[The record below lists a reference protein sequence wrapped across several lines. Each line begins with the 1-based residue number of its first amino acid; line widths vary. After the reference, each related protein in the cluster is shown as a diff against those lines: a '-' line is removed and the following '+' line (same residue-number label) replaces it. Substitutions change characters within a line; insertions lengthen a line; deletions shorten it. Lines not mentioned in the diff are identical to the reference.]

1 MIIIA
6 TFLLISILIVGAP
19 SQIKAYPFGDNSKL
33 SIDTINQLLDLQVDS
48 DKGDSSSD
56 KGDSSSDKGDSSSD
70 KGDSSSDKGDSSS
83 DKGDSSSDKGDSS
96 SDKGDSSSDKG
107 DSSSDKGD
115 SSSDKGSV
123 DSNEGS
129 KNDIENSTPDFFGN
143 PSLEEDNG
151 NKNDENKENSNAN
164 SPDFVSEREN
174 TNDKTPNFLKEPSG
188 ASDILDT
195 DPTGEDNPPQTGEDN
210 PPQTGEDNPP
220 QTGEDNPPQTGED
233 NPPQTGE
240 DNPPQTG
247 EDNPPQTGEDNP
259 PQTGE
264 ETPDQS
270 KDKNDIKKK
279 INGEFE
285 KITEIISKTKTKVIV
300 KDDDDNEKEIII
312 VGDPSC
318 PTQSENVALNGI
330 INPQGIRLLAN
341 FYPCTVENG
350 GITMNIPDSPNLKLA
365 LIYIDNNSDNH
376 AGTLITPNKIQSIE
390 NNQGLF
396 SIELDKKMKGN
407 DPITGEITTLDKIN
421 GLALYNNGN
430 EPLEFKVGSSAALT
444 TTFSK

>member
-1 MIIIA
+1 MIKNSIIIVG
-6 TFLLISILIVGAP
+6 TFLLISILILGAP
-19 SQIKAYPFGDNSKL
+19 SQINAYPFGDNSKL
-33 SIDTINQLLDLQVDS
+33 SIDSINQLLDLQVDRDNS
-48 DKGDSSSD
+48 GSSNDKGDSSSD

-83 DKGDSSSDKGDSS
+83 DKANVG
-96 SDKGDSSSDKG
+96 
-107 DSSSDKGD
+107 
-115 SSSDKGSV
+115 
-123 DSNEGS
+123 SNEGS
-129 KNDIENSTPDFFGN
+129 KDNIENSTPDFSN
-143 PSLEEDNG
+143 LRLEEDNG
-151 NKNDENKENSNAN
+151 NNKDENKENSNAD
-164 SPDFVSEREN
+164 SLDFVSEGEN
-174 TNDKTPNFLKEPSG
+174 TNDKTPTFLKEPSG
-188 ASDILDT
+188 ASDIIDT
-195 DPTGEDNPPQTGEDN
+195 DPTEDNPPQTGEDN

-233 NPPQTGE
+233 T
-240 DNPPQTG
+240 T
-247 EDNPPQTGEDNP
+247 
-259 PQTGE
+259 
-264 ETPDQS
+264 DQS

-285 KITEIISKTKTKVIV
+285 KITKIISKSKNKVIV

-312 VGDPSC
+312 VGDPTC
-318 PTQSENVALNGI
+318 PTQSENVALSGI

-365 LIYIDNNSDNH
+365 LIYIDNNNDNH

-396 SIELDKKMKGN
+396 SIELDKKMEGI
-407 DPITGEITTLDKIN
+407 DPITGETTTLDKIN

-430 EPLEFKVGSSAALT
+430 EPLEFKVGNSAALT
-444 TTFSK
+444 TTFTK

>member
-1 MIIIA
+1 MIIIG

-33 SIDTINQLLDLQVDS
+33 SIDTINQLLDLQVD
-48 DKGDSSSD
+48 
-56 KGDSSSDKGDSSSD
+56 
-70 KGDSSSDKGDSSS
+70 SDKGDSSS

-247 EDNPPQTGEDNP
+247 EDNPPQTGE
-259 PQTGE
+259 

-285 KITEIISKTKTKVIV
+285 KITKIISKTKTKVIV

>member
-1 MIIIA
+1 MKNSLIIIG
-6 TFLLISILIVGAP
+6 TFFLISILIIGAP
-19 SQIKAYPFGDNSKL
+19 SQIKAYPFEDNSKI
-33 SIDTINQLLDLQVDS
+33 SIDTINQLQDLQVDS
-48 DKGDSSSD
+48 DKDDSSSDKDDSSSDKDDSSSDKDDSSSDKDDSSSDKDDSSSDKDDSSSDKDDSSSDKDDSSSD
-56 KGDSSSDKGDSSSD
+56 KGD
-70 KGDSSSDKGDSSS
+70 
-83 DKGDSSSDKGDSS
+83 
-96 SDKGDSSSDKG
+96 
-107 DSSSDKGD
+107 
-115 SSSDKGSV
+115 V
-123 DSNEGS
+123 ASNEGS
-129 KNDIENSTPDFFGN
+129 ETNIENNPDSFGN
-143 PSLEEDNG
+143 PNLEDDNG

-164 SPDFVSEREN
+164 PPDFISEGEN
-174 TNDKTPNFLKEPSG
+174 TNDKTPTFLKEPSET
-188 ASDILDT
+188 SDILDT
-195 DPTGEDNPPQTGEDN
+195 NP
-210 PPQTGEDNPP
+210 TGEDNPP

-270 KDKNDIKKK
+270 EDKNDIKKK

-285 KITEIISKTKTKVIV
+285 KITKIISKTKNKVIV
-300 KDDDDNEKEIII
+300 KDDNDNEKEIII
-312 VGDPSC
+312 VGDPAC

-341 FYPCTVENG
+341 FYPCTIENG
-350 GITMNIPDSPNLKLA
+350 GIIMNIPDSPHLKLA

-376 AGTLITPNKIQSIE
+376 AGTLLTPNKIQSIE

-407 DPITGEITTLDKIN
+407 DPITGELTTLDKIN
-421 GLALYNNGN
+421 GLALYNNGD
-430 EPLEFKVGSSAALT
+430 EPLEFQVGSSAALT
-444 TTFSK
+444 TSFTK

>member
-1 MIIIA
+1 MMNNSLIIIG
-6 TFLLISILIVGAP
+6 TFILISILTIGAP
-19 SQIKAYPFGDNSKL
+19 SQIKAYPFGDNSNL
-33 SIDTINQLLDLQVDS
+33 SIDTITQLLDLQVDI
-48 DKGDSSSD
+48 
-56 KGDSSSDKGDSSSD
+56 
-70 KGDSSSDKGDSSS
+70 

-115 SSSDKGSV
+115 SSSDKGSIG
-123 DSNEGS
+123 SNDGN
-129 KNDIENSTPDFFGN
+129 KNNKENSTPDFLGN

-151 NKNDENKENSNAN
+151 NKNDENNENSNDN
-164 SPDFVSEREN
+164 PPDFVSEGEN
-174 TNDKTPNFLKEPSG
+174 TNDKIPNFLKEPSG

-195 DPTGEDNPPQTGEDN
+195 DPTGEENPPQTGEEN
-210 PPQTGEDNPP
+210 PPQTGEENPP
-220 QTGEDNPPQTGED
+220 QTGEE
-233 NPPQTGE
+233 
-240 DNPPQTG
+240 
-247 EDNPPQTGEDNP
+247 NP

-264 ETPDQS
+264 ETTDHS

-279 INGEFE
+279 INGEFK
-285 KITEIISKTKTKVIV
+285 KITKIIHKTKNKVIV
-300 KDDDDNEKEIII
+300 KDDNDNEKEIII
-312 VGDPSC
+312 VGDPTC

-350 GITMNIPDSPNLKLA
+350 GITMNIPDSPHLKLA
-365 LIYIDNNSDNH
+365 LIYIDNNIDNH
-376 AGTLITPNKIQSIE
+376 AGTLLTPNKIQSIE

-396 SIELDKKMKGN
+396 SIELDKKMEGI

-430 EPLEFKVGSSAALT
+430 EPLEFKVGNSVALT
-444 TTFSK
+444 TTFTK

>member
-1 MIIIA
+1 MA
-6 TFLLISILIVGAP
+6 AKTISKI
-19 SQIKAYPFGDNSKL
+19 
-33 SIDTINQLLDLQVDS
+33 
-48 DKGDSSSD
+48 
-56 KGDSSSDKGDSSSD
+56 
-70 KGDSSSDKGDSSS
+70 
-83 DKGDSSSDKGDSS
+83 
-96 SDKGDSSSDKG
+96 
-107 DSSSDKGD
+107 
-115 SSSDKGSV
+115 
-123 DSNEGS
+123 
-129 KNDIENSTPDFFGN
+129 STPDFFGN

-151 NKNDENKENSNAN
+151 NKNDENKEKSNAN
-164 SPDFVSEREN
+164 SPDFISEGEN
-174 TNDKTPNFLKEPSG
+174 TNDKTPTFLKEPSG
-188 ASDILDT
+188 SSDILDT

-264 ETPDQS
+264 DNPPQTGEDNPPQTGEETTDQS

-285 KITEIISKTKTKVIV
+285 KITKIISKTKNKVIV

-312 VGDPSC
+312 VGDPAC

-350 GITMNIPDSPNLKLA
+350 GITMNIPDSPHLKLA

-407 DPITGEITTLDKIN
+407 DPITGEPTTLDKIN

-430 EPLEFKVGSSAALT
+430 EPIEFKVGSSVALT
-444 TTFSK
+444 TTFTK

>member
-1 MIIIA
+1 MKNSLIIIC
-6 TFLLISILIVGAP
+6 TFFLISILIIGAP
-19 SQIKAYPFGDNSKL
+19 SQINAYPFADNSKI

-107 DSSSDKGD
+107 SDA
-115 SSSDKGSV
+115 
-123 DSNEGS
+123 SNEGS
-129 KNDIENSTPDFFGN
+129 KKNIENSTPDLFGN

-151 NKNDENKENSNAN
+151 NKNDENKQNNKAN
-164 SPDFVSEREN
+164 SPDFVSEEEN
-174 TNDKTPNFLKEPSG
+174 TNDKTPTFLKEPSRN
-188 ASDILDT
+188 SDTLDT
-195 DPTGEDNPPQTGEDN
+195 DPTGEE
-210 PPQTGEDNPP
+210 
-220 QTGEDNPPQTGED
+220 
-233 NPPQTGE
+233 
-240 DNPPQTG
+240 
-247 EDNPPQTGEDNP
+247 NP

-264 ETPDQS
+264 ENPPQRGEENPPQTGEENPPQTGEENPPQTGEESTDQS

-279 INGEFE
+279 INGEFK
-285 KITEIISKTKTKVIV
+285 KITKIISKTKNKVIV
-300 KDDDDNEKEIII
+300 KDDNDNEKEILI
-312 VGDPSC
+312 VGDPAC

-341 FYPCTVENG
+341 FYPCTIEDG
-350 GITMNIPDSPNLKLA
+350 GIIMNIPDSPHLKLA
-365 LIYIDNNSDNH
+365 LIFIDNNSDNH

-407 DPITGEITTLDKIN
+407 DPITGEITTLEKIN

-430 EPLEFKVGSSAALT
+430 EPLEFKVGSNVALT
-444 TTFSK
+444 TTFTK